1 MDPERIAD
9 IARRHGIVLV
19 LRFGSSVSGKMHAK
33 SDIDLG
39 VLLERAPDTLAEEVD
54 LVADLQSLEV
64 GREVDVA
71 VLNRA
76 DPLFLKQVTSNCELV
91 YGDRRRFE
99 AFLLYSFKR
108 YQDYRPYLRLE
119 REYVERMTA
128 PARS

>member
-9 IARRHGIVLV
+9 IARRHGIALL
-19 LRFGSSVSGKMHAK
+19 LRFGSSVAGPMHAT

-39 VLLERAPDTLAEEVD
+39 VLLERAPDTLAEEAD
-54 LVADLQSLEV
+54 LVTDLQSLV
-64 GREVDVA
+64 ADREVDVA
-71 VLNRA
+71 FLNRA
-76 DPLFLKQVTSNCELV
+76 DPLFLKQVTSNCALI
-91 YGDRRRFE
+91 YGNRRRFQE
-99 AFLLYSFKR
+99 FLLYAFKR